1 MSNSIQ
7 VEFDNPEKTIIRWD
21 FRGRWT
27 WDAWYKSADRTL
39 ELRREVLDLP
49 VVAAILNF
57 ERSGPVPMGLLPHA
71 RTAMEMVYP
80 NDFIVIAG
88 GSGYLRSL
96 AQTFRLLNP
105 SLRDK
110 VLLAESVEQARQ
122 IIAER
127 LAK

>member
-1 MSNSIQ
+1 MSNGIQ
-7 VEFDNPEKTIIRWD
+7 VQFDNPEKTAIRWD

-27 WDAWYKSADRTL
+27 WDDWYQAADRTL

-57 ERSGPVPMGLLPHA
+57 THSGPVPMGLLPHA

-80 NDFIVIAG
+80 NDFIVITG

-105 SLRDK
+105 SLRDQ
-110 VLLAESVEQARQ
+110 VMLADNVAQARQ
-122 IIAER
+122 IIAQR